1 MYVAIDDQVVEES
14 RLFIDAKINPKS
26 KLCVLRKQRQQIVK
40 VRYQNKERKYCV
52 CEDCVLHQ
60 IITTF
65 LVGSFRLP
73 HS

>member
-14 RLFIDAKINPKS
+14 MFFLDAKITPKS
-26 KLCVLRKQRQQIVK
+26 NVCVFRKLRQQIVT